1 MLSIQL
7 ISTQLGH
14 KQTSLNMAMD
24 TKLHEKVEDTKTAL
38 LQSFAKE
45 KEAIVADL
53 NAKLEVALQEKASA
67 EKLRDEALEDKAAA
81 AQCNSELCGSCKSGS
96 QR

>member
-1 MLSIQL
+1 MERIREEKRLSKEIALQHL
-7 ISTQLGH
+7 RVVHSIDKHAARTQAD
-14 KQTSLNMAMD
+14 SLNMAMD

-53 NAKLEVALQEKASA
+53 RRPGNSTSNSSL
-67 EKLRDEALEDKAAA
+67 LRD
-81 AQCNSELCGSCKSGS
+81 SI
-96 QR
+96 